1 MRKSS
6 IAVDLNFFCGWL
18 NPSFLALTGLHEP
31 VNQQMQN
38 QCKDII
44 FLIKTLSQRNSV
56 LFNTILLAVCPSFC
70 SRLFTSHFGGLLKM

>member
-1 MRKSS
+1 MSKSS
-6 IAVDLNFFCGWL
+6 IAVDLNFCCGWL

-44 FLIKTLSQRNSV
+44 FLIKTLSQQNSV
-56 LFNTILLAVCPSFC
+56 LFNTILLLSVLRSVA
-70 SRLFTSHFGGLLKM
+70 GYLLVILVAS